1 MATKITTGAA
11 LAERA
16 KDVAQNYKT
25 LYIMGCFGA
34 PMTPNNKTRY
44 KTNHSYNAA
53 ADRKAKISAA
63 TADTFGFDCVCLI
76 KGLLWGWD
84 GNKNATYGGAVYASN
99 GVPDINADSMIKVCK
114 EVTTDFSTLAVGE
127 AVWMT
132 GHIGIYIGG
141 GLVVE
146 ATPKWDDRVQITA
159 CNQTIK
165 GYNRRDWTK
174 HGKLP
179 YVTYGAREA
188 NKPYEVKAEVP
199 KQETPKPAEPAKPA
213 ETKPVTDG
221 TFTVGDTVQFKGG
234 AHYVSSTAA
243 SAALICAAGQV
254 KITQIAAGAKHP
266 YHVVC
271 IDGKSAVYGW
281 VDGANLVKQAVTYTV
296 QKGDTLSGIAKK
308 YGVTV
313 NDLVSWNGIVNPDLI
328 TVGQVL
334 KVSK

>member
-34 PMTPNNKTRY
+34 PMTATNKVRY
-44 KTNHSYNAA
+44 KSNHTYNQAA
-53 ADRKAKISAA
+53 ARQKLISAA
-63 TADTFGFDCVCLI
+63 SADTFGFDCVCFI
-76 KGLLWGWD
+76 KGLLWGWSGD
-84 GNKNATYGGAVYASN
+84 KNATYGGATYATN
-99 GVPDINADSMIKVCK
+99 GVPDISADAMIKVCK
-114 EVTTDFSTLAVGE
+114 DISTDFSKLAVGE
-127 AVWMT
+127 AVWMS
-132 GHIGIYIGG
+132 GHIGVYIGG
-141 GLVVE
+141 GLVAE
-146 ATPKWDDRVQITA
+146 SSPKWADGVQITA
-159 CNQTIK
+159 CNQDIK
-165 GYNRRDWTK
+165 GYNRRNWTK

-179 YVTYGAREA
+179 YLTYGATEA
-188 NKPYEVKAEVP
+188 NKPYENKVEPP
-199 KQETPKPAEPAKPA
+199 KQEAPKPAEPAKPI
-213 ETKPVTDG
+213 TDG
-221 TFTVGDTVQFKGG
+221 KFTVGDTVQFKGG

-281 VDGANLVKQAVTYTV
+281 VDAANLVKQAVTYTV

-313 NDLVSWNGIVNPDLI
+313 NDLVSWNGIANPDLI